1 MEIGGKHYAFLVP
14 SSVFVELDDD
24 ARFLLDLLEDGPKPL
39 ELLASD
45 AAKGETLKEL
55 ASVGAVQ
62 RPGPALIPLPAK
74 VPARVPAGTGRTALC
89 RHACPL
95 RPWTTRLR
103 FGKGGGV

>member
-1 MEIGGKHYAFLVP
+1 MTLVYRSEMHRMEIGGKHYAFLVP

-62 RPGPALIPLPAK
+62 RPGPAE
-74 VPARVPAGTGRTALC
+74 GGRHKK
-89 RHACPL
+89 RESPH
-95 RPWTTRLR
+95 
-103 FGKGGGV
+103 